1 MKFCVIIIN
10 DGRNDYLEK
19 SLKSF
24 SENVIFPE
32 DSDITKIL
40 IDDWPIHRDEKTI
53 KKIGKKHGVN
63 KFIFN
68 ETNLK
73 VDNTVH
79 KIWSCVPE
87 DIDYIFHQENDFI
100 YLEKV
105 YISELMKV
113 LESPVI
119 VQCAL
124 ARQAWFKDELESGSL
139 FNTRPER
146 FRSGNIAGLDI
157 VMHKDHFTFNPSL
170 YKRKWLVNID
180 PFGEYQLCNHY
191 LSQNS
196 ALWFTYLGKRTDKN
210 RIEHIGEIKK

>member
-19 SLKSF
+19 SLNSF

-32 DSDITKIL
+32 GSEITKIL
-40 IDDWPIHRDEKTI
+40 IDDWPLDRDEKLI
-53 KKIGKKHGVN
+53 RKIGKKQGVN
-63 KFIFN
+63 KYIFN
-68 ETNLK
+68 EENLR
-73 VDNTVH
+73 VDNTVR
-79 KIWSCVPE
+79 KIWDNVPS

-100 YLEKV
+100 YLEKIH
-105 YISELMKV
+105 ISELVKV
-113 LESPVI
+113 LESPII

-124 ARQAWFKDELESGSL
+124 ARQAWFKDERECGTL

-146 FRSGNIAGLDI
+146 FRSGNMSGIDI

-170 YKRKWLVNID
+170 YKRKWLVNIE
-180 PFGEYQLCNHY
+180 PFGEYQLSHHY
-191 LSQNS
+191 LNQNR
-196 ALWFTYLGKRTDKN
+196 ALWFTYYGKRTDSN

>member
-32 DSDITKIL
+32 GSEVTKIL
-40 IDDWPIHRDEKTI
+40 IDDWPLDRDEKTI
-53 KKIGKKHGVN
+53 KKIGKKHGIN
-63 KFIFN
+63 KYIFN

-73 VDNTVH
+73 VDKTVNR
-79 KIWSCVPE
+79 IWSNVPA

-100 YLEKV
+100 YIEKI

-113 LESPVI
+113 LENHTI

-124 ARQAWFKDELESGSL
+124 VR
-139 FNTRPER
+139 
-146 FRSGNIAGLDI
+146 
-157 VMHKDHFTFNPSL
+157 
-170 YKRKWLVNID
+170 
-180 PFGEYQLCNHY
+180 
-191 LSQNS
+191 
-196 ALWFTYLGKRTDKN
+196 
-210 RIEHIGEIKK
+210 